1 MGQSNGTSTAGPNRR
16 DLQADFSAEIALADQ
31 PPALVERIN
40 AKLLAGAMPA
50 ELKAEI
56 QGAIEKMTIPVLNS
70 TGSNQTQ
77 VNNAKRARVN
87 AAIFLAV
94 ISPEYQVQK

>member
-1 MGQSNGTSTAGPNRR
+1 MNGTVNGVVLNRR
-16 DLQADFSAEIALADQ
+16 ELRADFSAEIALAFQ
-31 PPALVERIN
+31 PPALFGRIN
-40 AKLLAGAMPA
+40 TKLLAGAMPV

-56 QGAIEKMTIPVLNS
+56 QGAIEKMAIPVLNS

-77 VNNAKRARVN
+77 VTNAKRARVN

-94 ISPEYQVQK
+94 ISPEFQVQK